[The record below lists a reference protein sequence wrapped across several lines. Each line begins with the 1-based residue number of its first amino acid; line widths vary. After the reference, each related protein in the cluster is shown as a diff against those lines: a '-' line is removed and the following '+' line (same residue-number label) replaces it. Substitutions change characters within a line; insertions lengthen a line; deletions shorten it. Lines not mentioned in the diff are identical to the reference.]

1 MKTENGG
8 VSLETGGCHTS
19 SRRRLLSELFFK
31 LQVRH
36 IVSLLSMSTDS
47 TEEST
52 LDDWH
57 VAKNIRSHV
66 PLYSVTSVTKC

>member
-36 IVSLLSMSTDS
+36 IVSLLSMST
-47 TEEST
+47 